1 MGFLFFRNVARQM
14 MIRFAIR
21 LILSMHKALVL
32 GVFLINLCLVGSAA
46 LAQSPPKAE
55 LSLDQARR
63 LAVLALQSGK
73 PDLAIR
79 LSKGLLKADRRDPIA
94 YYVIARSYAGLNQAN
109 LARRAATR
117 AYRFS
122 DNDPARF
129 RAGQLAAQ
137 MAFAENKPSLAQV
150 WLRRTALYAPSDK
163 EEALVARDYRVLR
176 QLNPWTLGLRTDL
189 RPTQN
194 INNGADSALQ
204 VIDGVPVT
212 GFLSGSA
219 QALSG
224 VIGVVDLTS
233 SYRLRANKSSSTTL
247 GGRIYV
253 QRVRL
258 SGDAMALAPTVSNSD
273 FGSTHGEVSLG
284 HAFAVGPKGKGG
296 TASVNMAFGE
306 AWFGGQRN
314 YRFGRLQGERVWKLD
329 GGRTR
334 VSLGASVETRGKVR
348 FATSDADIFGLNGGF
363 KRALGNGDTLSV
375 SLALRDTQSLRDN
388 GTYRSAS
395 LRASYA
401 FGKAIGPAHLTA
413 GLVLGYSD
421 YPNYRSAGLFV
432 VPGGRQDQSLYGDI
446 SLFFDKITYAGFA
459 PMLRFRA
466 GRKSSNDSR
475 FSTRDVSLTLSF
487 QSTF

>member
-1 MGFLFFRNVARQM
+1 
-14 MIRFAIR
+14 
-21 LILSMHKALVL
+21 MHKALIFGAL
-32 GVFLINLCLVGSAA
+32 LINLCLGSAGF
-46 LAQSPPKAE
+46 AQSLPKTE

-63 LAVLALQSGK
+63 LAVHAWQSGN
-73 PDLAIR
+73 PGLAIK
-79 LSKGLLKADRRDPIA
+79 LSKGLLKANRRDAIA
-94 YYVIARSYAGLNQAN
+94 YYVIARSYAGLSRPN

-122 DNDPARF
+122 ESDTARF

-150 WLRRTALYAPSDK
+150 WLRRTALYAPSDR
-163 EEALVARDYRVLR
+163 EEALVARDYRLLR
-176 QLNPWTLGLRTDL
+176 QINPWSIGVRADL
-189 RPTQN
+189 RPSQN

-212 GFLSGSA
+212 GFLSGTA
-219 QALSG
+219 RALSG
-224 VIGVVDLTS
+224 IIGVVDLSS
-233 SYRLRANKSSSTTL
+233 SYRLRANKTSSTTL
-247 GGRIYV
+247 GGRLYL

-258 SGDAMALAPTVSNSD
+258 SGDALALAPTAENSD
-273 FGSTHGEVSLG
+273 FASTHAEVSLG
-284 HAFAVGPKGKGG
+284 HAFAIGPKDKGG
-296 TASVNMAFGE
+296 TASVKLTFGE
-306 AWFGGQRN
+306 SWFGGQRI
-314 YRFGRLQGERVWKLD
+314 YRFGRVQGERVWKLG

-334 VSLGASVETRGKVR
+334 VSLGASLETRRKVR
-348 FATSDADIFGLNGGF
+348 FTTSEADIIGLNGGF
-363 KRALGNGDTLSV
+363 KRTFGNGDALSI
-375 SLALRDTQSLRDN
+375 SLALRDTQSIRDN

-401 FGKAIGPAHLTA
+401 FAKPIGPAHLTA

-432 VPGGRQDQSLYGDI
+432 VPGGRQDQSLYGDL
-446 SLFFDKITYAGFA
+446 SLFFDKISYAGFA
-459 PMLRFRA
+459 PMLRVRA

-475 FSTRDVSLTLSF
+475 FSTRDISLTLSF